1 MNQRV
6 TDYWT
11 RRGILGRKMVESSLF
26 TERDLLLLMPNN
38 YKKMHGLPMT
48 RANGQRKRVLK
59 KRCRTILNRKIFPI
73 TQEVIEETLP
83 QKIENTFSCFT
94 DIADMR

>member
-1 MNQRV
+1 MNQYV

-59 KRCRTILNRKIFPI
+59 KKRKTIMDRKIFLI

-83 QKIENTFSCFT
+83 QKIEDTFSCFT
-94 DIADMR
+94 DIADIR